1 MSALRRTLGTAMLVA
16 AVLTL
21 SDCGERRRQAAR
33 EESAVSVAD
42 HMADHFKGATTIRDA
57 VVRGNLQALRDS
69 ARWLAEHSTPQEM
82 PGDTEPYLELMRS
95 AATRALEATEVET
108 AARAVASI
116 AEACGSCHFAV
127 GAQVR
132 LVVDSMPAAMPGR
145 IAHMARHK
153 WAADR
158 LWDGLVIPDD
168 AEWDDGVEALG
179 EAPLTPEDLPADM
192 QPEIARLA
200 ARVHEL
206 VGAATT
212 AESIG
217 ERSRVYGE
225 LLGTCAACHQSI
237 EPNDE

>member
-1 MSALRRTLGTAMLVA
+1 MLVV

-21 SDCGERRRQAAR
+21 SACGERRQQATR
-33 EESAVSVAD
+33 EESAVSIAG
-42 HMADHFKGATTIRDA
+42 HMADHFKGAAAIRDA
-57 VVRGNLQALRDS
+57 VIRGDLQAVREP
-69 ARWLAEHSTPQEM
+69 ARWLGEHSTPQEM
-82 PGDTEPYLELMRS
+82 PGDTEPYLVLMRS
-95 AATRALEATEVET
+95 AATRALEAREVET
-108 AARAVASI
+108 AARAAASV
-116 AEACGSCHFAV
+116 AEACGSCHFAF

-132 LVVDSMPAAMPGR
+132 VVVDSMPAATPGR

-179 EAPLTPEDLPADM
+179 EAPLAPEDLPADM

-206 VGAATT
+206 TDAATT
-212 AESIG
+212 AESIE

-225 LLGTCAACHQSI
+225 LLGMCAACHQSV